1 MNTRNGML
9 LVLLALGVCLAIGPA
24 MADDNGTVQ
33 AISNG
38 SDIQPYTGPIGPDN
52 SLYGIKLAFE
62 NLDESFTFNNT
73 EKLEKEINHSDMR
86 IAEVESAL
94 AANQT
99 DAADRALDLYWQ
111 KMNQTER
118 MLEGLNSTA
127 APPDLGGYG
136 NRSLS
141 AMDQNMTGEGYTGEY
156 NRTGWYPGETG
167 FANVQQNLLRQQATL
182 ESLLLR
188 HPGNPGLSRAYDH
201 SQDLERKF
209 AERARLHDTTQYGAE
224 RTSAPV
230 SSGTGFG
237 QNLSGY
243 AGNQSWENFVNNGN
257 EQSQAPSNQTW
268 GSERHR
274 GEYQGNPGKDQNPQ
288 PGQGNEYRN
297 SDNGNQSGPG
307 NVTRVANGNNRD
319 NRLNGP

>member
-1 MNTRNGML
+1 ML
-9 LVLLALGVCLAIGPA
+9 LVLLALGLCLAIGPA
-24 MADDNGTVQ
+24 TADINGTVQ
-33 AISNG
+33 AIPNG
-38 SDIQPYTGPIGPDN
+38 SDIQPYNGPIGPDS
-52 SLYGIKLAFE
+52 SLYGLKLAFE

-73 EKLEKEINHSDMR
+73 EKLEKEINHSDTR

-99 DAADRALDLYWQ
+99 DAADRALELYWQ
-111 KMNQTER
+111 KMNQTEE
-118 MLEGLNSTA
+118 MLEELNSTA
-127 APPDLGGYG
+127 APPDLGSYG

-141 AMDQNMTGEGYTGEY
+141 AMDQNMTGGGYPGGY

-167 FANVQQNLLRQQATL
+167 FANALQNLLRQQAAL

-188 HPGNPGLSRAYDH
+188 HPDNPGLSRAYVR
-201 SQDLERKF
+201 SQDLEQKF
-209 AERARLHDTTQYGAE
+209 AERARLHDTILYGTE
-224 RTSAPV
+224 RNSGSLF

-243 AGNQSWENFVNNGN
+243 AGNQSWQNFVNNESG
-257 EQSQAPSNQTW
+257 QFQGPLNQT

-274 GEYQGNPGKDQNPQ
+274 GDYQGNPGQDKNPQ
-288 PGQGNEYRN
+288 NGLGNGYRN

-319 NRLNGP
+319 DRFNGP